1 MFCDRCA
8 RWGARKA
15 DFGTKIVVLWLLFKT
30 RVNLSPFTKDFRG
43 EEQLMS
49 LKRLIFGESDRFDRA
64 AWINE
69 KSLLVLEKKR
79 R

>member
-1 MFCDRCA
+1 M
-8 RWGARKA
+8 
-15 DFGTKIVVLWLLFKT
+15 LWLLFKT

-64 AWINE
+64 ALINE
-69 KSLLVLEKKR
+69 KSLLDLEKKR